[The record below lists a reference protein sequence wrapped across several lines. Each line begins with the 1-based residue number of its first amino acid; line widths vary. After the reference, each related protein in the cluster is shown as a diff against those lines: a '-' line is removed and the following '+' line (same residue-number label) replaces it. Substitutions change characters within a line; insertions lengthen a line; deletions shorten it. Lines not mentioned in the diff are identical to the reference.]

1 MSATGDDAQHEPQ
14 EPQAPQE
21 PDGAPDMNDPQV
33 QLVVVLG
40 ELWGARNES
49 PDKPWS
55 LAKLS
60 KRAQLPMSTLRR
72 LLTELTAA
80 GLVEVELRTD
90 GTGSAVLTEQ
100 GAQVCADLF
109 SGS

>member
-1 MSATGDDAQHEPQ
+1 MSATGDDSQHEPP
-14 EPQAPQE
+14 EPQKPQE
-21 PDGAPDMNDPQV
+21 QGGVPDVNDPQV
-33 QLVVVLG
+33 QLVIVLG
-40 ELWGARNES
+40 ALWGARNES
-49 PDKPWS
+49 PEKPWS

-72 LLTELTAA
+72 LLTDLTAA
-80 GLVEVELRTD
+80 GLIDVELRPD

>member
-1 MSATGDDAQHEPQ
+1 MT
-14 EPQAPQE
+14 
-21 PDGAPDMNDPQV
+21 DPQV

-49 PDKPWS
+49 PGKPCS

-80 GLVEVELRTD
+80 ELVDVEMRPD
-90 GTGSAVLTEQ
+90 GTGSVALTEQ
-100 GAQVCADLF
+100 GTQVCADLF

>member
-1 MSATGDDAQHEPQ
+1 MNPQGDGSPDEPQ
-14 EPQAPQE
+14 EPQA

-49 PDKPWS
+49 PGKPWS

-80 GLVEVELRTD
+80 GLVDVEIRPD
-90 GTGSAVLTEQ
+90 GTGSSVLTEQ
-100 GAQVCADLF
+100 GASVCAELF
-109 SGS
+109 GAGP

>member
-1 MSATGDDAQHEPQ
+1 MSATGDDAPHDPQAPREPQ
-14 EPQAPQE
+14 EH
-21 PDGAPDMNDPQV
+21 DGAPDMNDPQV

-40 ELWGARNES
+40 ELWGARDES
-49 PDKPWS
+49 PGKPWS

-80 GLVEVELRTD
+80 GLVDVESRPD

-109 SGS
+109 DGS

>member
-1 MSATGDDAQHEPQ
+1 MSATGDDSQYEPQNPQ
-14 EPQAPQE
+14 EPQGQ
-21 PDGAPDMNDPQV
+21 DGVPDMNDPQV

-80 GLVEVELRTD
+80 GLVDVELRPD
-90 GTGSAVLTEQ
+90 GTGSAGLTEQ
-100 GAQVCADLF
+100 GAHVCADLF
-109 SGS
+109 SA

>member
-1 MSATGDDAQHEPQ
+1 MNGTGDDSPHEPR
-14 EPQAPQE
+14 ET
-21 PDGAPDMNDPQV
+21 DGAPDMNDHQV

-49 PDKPWS
+49 PGKPWS

-80 GLVEVELRTD
+80 ELVDVEMRPD
-90 GTGSAVLTEQ
+90 GTGSVALTEQ

-109 SGS
+109 SDS

>member
-1 MSATGDDAQHEPQ
+1 MSATGDDSQDEPQ
-14 EPQAPQE
+14 NPPEPQDQ
-21 PDGAPDMNDPQV
+21 DGAPDMNDPQV

-60 KRAQLPMSTLRR
+60 KRAQLPMSSLRR

-80 GLVEVELRTD
+80 GLVDVELRPD

-109 SGS
+109 SA